1 MSAQVKSVKIVYHR
15 DEGAWWADSPDM
27 PGFSAVGDTF
37 DDTRKL
43 ALENIPFYFDG
54 NRPDIVD
61 ERMENGASLMPGNVM
76 FLQIPDQGTSRIELA
91 RIGETESIISV
102 DRTRRLQVA

>member
-43 ALENIPFYFDG
+43 ALEDIPFYFDG

-61 ERMENGASLMPGNVM
+61 ERMENGASLKP
-76 FLQIPDQGTSRIELA
+76 
-91 RIGETESIISV
+91 
-102 DRTRRLQVA
+102 TRP

>member
-1 MSAQVKSVKIVYHR
+1 MKIVYHR

-37 DDTRKL
+37 DGTRKL
-43 ALENIPFYFDG
+43 ALEGIPFYFDG

-61 ERMENGASLMPGNVM
+61 ERMENGARLTPTPATTR
-76 FLQIPDQGTSRIELA
+76 IPRNPPTHPRGI
-91 RIGETESIISV
+91 
-102 DRTRRLQVA
+102 RTRGMRDAYPGA

>member
-43 ALENIPFYFDG
+43 ALEDIPFYFDG

-61 ERMENGASLMPGNVM
+61 ERMENGASLMPGSVM
-76 FLQIPDQGTSRIELA
+76 FFPRPADSRIEVK
-91 RIGETESIISV
+91 RNGDGIESIV
-102 DRTRRLQVA
+102 NANRTRSLQVA

>member
-43 ALENIPFYFDG
+43 ALEDIPFYF
-54 NRPDIVD
+54 
-61 ERMENGASLMPGNVM
+61 ERMENGASLMPGSVM
-76 FLQIPDQGTSRIELA
+76 FFPRPTESRIEVK
-91 RIGETESIISV
+91 RNGDGIGFIV
-102 DRTRRLQVA
+102 NANRTRSLQVA

>member
-37 DDTRKL
+37 DDTRQL
-43 ALENIPFYFDG
+43 ALEDIPFYFDG
-54 NRPDIVD
+54 NRPNIVD
-61 ERMENGASLMPGNVM
+61 ERMENGATLMPGSVM
-76 FLQIPDQGTSRIELA
+76 FFPRPSESRIEVK
-91 RIGETESIISV
+91 RNGDGIGSIVSAN
-102 DRTRRLQVA
+102 RTRSLQVA

>member
-1 MSAQVKSVKIVYHR
+1 MRAHVKSVKIVYHR

-43 ALENIPFYFDG
+43 ALEDIPFYFDG

-61 ERMENGASLMPGNVM
+61 ERMENGASLMPGSVM
-76 FLQIPDQGTSRIELA
+76 FFPRPSESRIEVK
-91 RIGETESIISV
+91 RNGDGIGSIV
-102 DRTRRLQVA
+102 NANRTRSLQEA

>member
-43 ALENIPFYFDG
+43 ALEDIPFYFDG

-61 ERMENGASLMPGNVM
+61 ERMENGASLMPGSVM
-76 FLQIPDQGTSRIELA
+76 FFPRPEESRIEVK
-91 RIGETESIISV
+91 RNGDGIGSIV
-102 DRTRRLQVA
+102 NANRTRSLQVA

>member
-43 ALENIPFYFDG
+43 ALEDIPFYFDG

-61 ERMENGASLMPGNVM
+61 ERMENGASLMPGSVM
-76 FLQIPDQGTSRIELA
+76 FFPRPTESRIEVK
-91 RIGETESIISV
+91 RNGDGIGFIV
-102 DRTRRLQVA
+102 NANRTRSLQVA

>member
-1 MSAQVKSVKIVYHR
+1 MSTQVKSVKIVYHR

-43 ALENIPFYFDG
+43 ALEDIPFYFDG

-61 ERMENGASLMPGNVM
+61 ERMENGAPACPAVSDAPLAMVKQYVQNQRNV
-76 FLQIPDQGTSRIELA
+76 
-91 RIGETESIISV
+91 
-102 DRTRRLQVA
+102 

>member
-1 MSAQVKSVKIVYHR
+1 MSAHMKTVKIVYHR
-15 DEGAWWADSPDM
+15 DEDAWSADSPDM
-27 PGFSAVGDTF
+27 PGFSAIGDTF
-37 DDTRKL
+37 NDTRKL
-43 ALENIPFYFDG
+43 ALEDIPFYFNG

-91 RIGETESIISV
+91 RIGETESIIST
-102 DRTRRLQVA
+102 DYSRRLQVA

>member
-43 ALENIPFYFDG
+43 ALEDIPFYFDG

-61 ERMENGASLMPGNVM
+61 ERMENGASLRPGSVM
-76 FLQIPDQGTSRIELA
+76 FFPRPAESRIEVK
-91 RIGETESIISV
+91 RNGDGIESIV
-102 DRTRRLQVA
+102 NANRTRSLQVA